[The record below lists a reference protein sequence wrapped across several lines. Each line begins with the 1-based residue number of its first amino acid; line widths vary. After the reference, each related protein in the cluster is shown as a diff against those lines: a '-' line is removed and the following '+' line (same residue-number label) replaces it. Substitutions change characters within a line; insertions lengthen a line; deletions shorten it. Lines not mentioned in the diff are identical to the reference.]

1 MATATM
7 ASVAMGPG
15 GRRRRQCQAAIKAT
29 KKPDQKIDSL
39 CLNMVQDSY
48 FSGFLFLMILILQ
61 DPLLVALMLDWP
73 SAERAKPRN
82 ALTAGSMGLR

>member
-1 MATATM
+1 MASATM
-7 ASVAMGPG
+7 AAVAMGPG

-48 FSGFLFLMILILQ
+48 FSGFLFLMILISH
-61 DPLLVALMLDWP
+61 D
-73 SAERAKPRN
+73 SCF
-82 ALTAGSMGLR
+82 S